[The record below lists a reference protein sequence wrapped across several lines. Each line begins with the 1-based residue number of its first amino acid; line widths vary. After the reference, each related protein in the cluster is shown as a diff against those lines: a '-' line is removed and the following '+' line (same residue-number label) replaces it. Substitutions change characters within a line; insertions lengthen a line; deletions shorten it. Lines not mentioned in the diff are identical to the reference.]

1 MLVKDL
7 KYQILDI
14 HKFDELIYN
23 GKKINKSYIHKAKK
37 DELENILNLLIIN
50 NNKTELLNKLN
61 NLNYTQKIIR
71 YFDINNKKFQFIS
84 IKYPY
89 DFSLFN
95 YELLEIIYKQ
105 LINNDEKLNKIRNKL
120 IKIELDINYKYPLLN
135 LNGGF
140 INCDNKIYKYQSVY
154 NNYNDITEYSYDEI
168 KNLINKIKN
177 RIHIF
182 DMIYNEFNK
191 EKEYKF
197 LCNIVDKNYNNNN
210 LENKELDIFKD
221 ALFKVGY
228 GNMRYKFN
236 FNNLQNIF
244 NQFY

>member
-1 MLVKDL
+1 MLIKEL

-14 HKFDELIYN
+14 YKFDELIYN

-37 DELENILNLLIIN
+37 DDLENILNLLINN
-50 NNKTELLNKLN
+50 NNKTELLKKLN
-61 NLNYTQKIIR
+61 NLNYNEKIIR
-71 YFDINNKKFQFIS
+71 YFDNNNKRFQFIT
-84 IKYPY
+84 IKNPY
-89 DFSLFN
+89 DFSLLN

-105 LINNDEKLNKIRNKL
+105 LTDNNEKLNKIRNKL

-210 LENKELDIFKD
+210 LKDKELNIFKD

-228 GNMRYKFN
+228 GHLRYKYN
-236 FNNLQNIF
+236 FNNLENIF